1 MSAMTNFTMRSL
13 RANRVRTFVT
23 IAGVALAAAL
33 IAAILTSY
41 TSLTDFLYRAEAA
54 TQGAWMSYAESDN
67 SDEFETGLQDAK
79 DSSSITALATFS
91 DKGYAQLTNEQ
102 QSKVGQYLSI
112 VAAEGDL
119 GSLTA
124 IKPSEGR
131 LPENDHEI
139 LLYSVWKTSQ
149 DVQLGDSLTLQVGE
163 REALAAGDSF
173 DHTTEITT
181 SFGVGSRL
189 NFSTGYLEPET
200 DGGTFAEHLV
210 DLHEETYTVVGF
222 YDRANYAL
230 VSAVG
235 TVGLTCGQPSAN
247 DFTRVFLTF
256 DDVNSSDEVFAQ
268 TESLFPDSA
277 IVLHSAMLRY
287 MGIASDAGI
296 WKTFNYLIIIL
307 AAIIA
312 LACVSLIFNAFNISV
327 AERMNAFGLL
337 SSIGATP
344 AQLRRSVLLEG
355 LIIAVVG
362 IPLGLIVGLL
372 GCAITFA
379 LLGPGIAHLA
389 GGGVVPFELKIDM
402 GVLIVTTVLTLLA
415 VLVSAWIPSKRA
427 SRVNIIDAL
436 RQKSSS
442 RISKK
447 GARRARKVTALGT
460 LWRRSSLAGKVFGI
474 GGTLA
479 RINRRRAASKGRA
492 AGFSLAIAIVLLM
505 TAGSLNS
512 FLGTLVDAATGG
524 SSPVGEVGI
533 MINFESDDLPAS
545 STTPQQLLE
554 QKNTAFSSQIKAFE
568 DFYDDLTTTPN
579 AAGVGWLLNTRSVA
593 VLPSEMCGEAFDQAD
608 SMRHAPLEDGR
619 YATDVTITYLAD
631 EVFDDYARSIG
642 QEPTNYHDPDHP
654 RAIALAQAYGN
665 DGDKYQ
671 LLEVLRSTGTINMVS
686 AATVDGT
693 PVVDLGFEE
702 SIGEDGESHLS
713 FVPYVSGEQ
722 DNLEAIEDG
731 SRALDIAYAPLEVAA
746 LTDEAPMNTSTGHES
761 VSLIVP
767 ASLAEH
773 NCLGGRDPWFYSY
786 FNSSDGDHAALA
798 ETLEERT
805 RNYFLQDTPYKI
817 MGISFNDFIEEQ
829 DSNQMLAT
837 IVNVF
842 CLLFTLILALIAMA
856 NVFNTVTNSLI
867 LRRREF
873 AVMRSIGLSP
883 KQFRRMIIDECLH
896 FGIVGLIPGLVASFI
911 ISLLL
916 YVAVAQSLNGL
927 PFVIPWGYLGL
938 AILMTAAIM
947 IVSVLYGLHHS
958 KTDNVVEALRA
969 DTI

>member
-23 IAGVALAAAL
+23 MAGVALAAAL

-41 TSLTDFLYRAEAA
+41 TSLTDFLYRAEAT

-67 SDEFETGLQDAK
+67 SEEFEAGLQGAK
-79 DSSSITALATFS
+79 DSSNITSLATFS

-102 QSKVGQYLSI
+102 QSKIGHYLSV

-119 GSLTA
+119 ESLTA

-139 LLYSVWKTSQ
+139 LLYSGWKTFQ
-149 DVQLGDSLTLQVGE
+149 DVQLGDTLTFQIGE
-163 REALAAGDSF
+163 REALAEGDSF
-173 DHTTEITT
+173 DLSSEETS
-181 SFGVGSRL
+181 SFGVGDRL
-189 NFSTGYLEPET
+189 NFSMGYLEPET
-200 DGGTFAEHLV
+200 DGGTLAEHLV
-210 DLHEETYTVVGF
+210 GLHDETYTVVGF

-230 VSAVG
+230 VSAIG
-235 TVGLTCGQPSAN
+235 TIGLTRGQPSAN

-256 DDVNSSDEVFAQ
+256 DNVNSSNEVLTQ
-268 TESLFPDSA
+268 TESLFPESA
-277 IVLHSAMLRY
+277 VVLHSAMLRY
-287 MGIASDAGI
+287 MGISSDAGI
-296 WKTFNYLIIIL
+296 WKTFNYLVIIL
-307 AAIIA
+307 AGIIA

-362 IPLGLIVGLL
+362 IPLGLVVGLL

-379 LLGPGIAHLA
+379 VLGPGIANLA
-389 GGGVVPFELKIDM
+389 GGGVVPFELKIDTE
-402 GVLIVTTVLTLLA
+402 VVIITTLLTLLT
-415 VLVSAWIPSKRA
+415 VIISAWIPSKRA
-427 SRVNIIDAL
+427 SRVSIIDAL
-436 RQKSSS
+436 RQRGSS

-447 GARRARKVTALGT
+447 GTRRAQKVTALGA

-479 RINRRRAASKGRA
+479 RINRRRASSKGRA

-524 SSPVGEVGI
+524 KSPVGEVGI
-533 MINFESDDLPAS
+533 MINFESDDLPTS
-545 STTPQQLLE
+545 STTSQKLLE
-554 QKNTAFSSQIKAFE
+554 QKNAAFSSQMKAFE
-568 DFYDDLTTTPN
+568 EFYDDLAATPN
-579 AAGVGWLLNTRSVA
+579 AAGIGWMLSARSIA
-593 VLPSEMCGEAFDQAD
+593 TLPSEMCGEAFDRTN
-608 SMRHAPLEDGR
+608 SMKYAPLENGLRAAD
-619 YATDVTITYLAD
+619 ATIIYLDD
-631 EVFDDYARSIG
+631 EAFDEYARSIG
-642 QEPTNYHDPDHP
+642 QDPANYHDPDHP

-686 AATVDGT
+686 AATLDGT
-693 PVVDLGFEE
+693 PVVDLGFKEA
-702 SIGEDGESHLS
+702 IGNDGKSHLS
-713 FVPYVSGEQ
+713 FVPYVSSEQ
-722 DNLEAIEDG
+722 DSLKPVEDG
-731 SRALDIAYAPLEVAA
+731 SQTLDIAYVSLEVAA
-746 LTDEAPMNTSTGHES
+746 LTDEAPMNTSAGNEN

-773 NCLGGRDPWFYSY
+773 TCLGGRDPLCYSY
-786 FNSSDGDHAALA
+786 FNSIDGDHAALA
-798 ETLEERT
+798 ETLEQRT
-805 RNYFLQDTPYKI
+805 RDYFLQNTPYKI
-817 MGISFNDFIEEQ
+817 MGVSYNDFIEEQ

-842 CLLFTLILALIAMA
+842 CLLFTIILALIAMA

-873 AVMRSIGLSP
+873 AVMLSIGLSP

-896 FGIVGLIPGLVASFI
+896 FGIVGLIPGLIASFG

-916 YVAVAQSLNGL
+916 YAAVVQSLNGL
-927 PFVIPWGYLGL
+927 PFVVPWGYLCL

-947 IVSVLYGLHHS
+947 IISVLYGLHHT
-958 KTDNVVEALRA
+958 KTNNVVEALRA
-969 DTI
+969 DNI